1 MAAIHLIF
9 EVQQIGDDWQLRV
22 HGWGKEI
29 EYIKGF
35 PSKAAA
41 EKWPAS
47 REAKHGAKCGSA
59 VRFGAWPDWLG
70 KILPRLVDKQIS
82 NSQHSGNP
90 E

>member
-1 MAAIHLIF
+1 LTRLAIWRNRGHIQTMAAIHLIF

-22 HGWGKEI
+22 HGSGTEI

-47 REAKHGAKCGSA
+47 RDGQAWREMRGYAK
-59 VRFGAWPDWLG
+59 
-70 KILPRLVDKQIS
+70 
-82 NSQHSGNP
+82 
-90 E
+90 

>member
-1 MAAIHLIF
+1 MF

-22 HGWGKEI
+22 HGSGTEI

-47 REAKHGAKCGSA
+47 RDGQAWREMRGYAK
-59 VRFGAWPDWLG
+59 
-70 KILPRLVDKQIS
+70 
-82 NSQHSGNP
+82 
-90 E
+90 